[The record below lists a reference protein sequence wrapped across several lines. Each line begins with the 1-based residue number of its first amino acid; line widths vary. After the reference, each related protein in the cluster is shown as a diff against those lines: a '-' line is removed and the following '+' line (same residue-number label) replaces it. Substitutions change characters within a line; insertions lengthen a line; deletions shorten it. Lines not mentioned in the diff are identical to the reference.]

1 MWAFAELVASVGEL
15 AHKIVLPEA
24 EGQPVSGWDGTEARW
39 MWHAVRPL
47 DDGHGHVQVSVVLEP
62 DAFDTGGTGTVSVW
76 GQAWLDGDPEA
87 TWSHRFWSL
96 VVTHPVTREELLD
109 ALQTLLPQAWHA
121 SEKQLSSLREA
132 TAARNRAI
140 TEIMAKYGPQP

>member
-24 EGQPVSGWDGTEARW
+24 EGETVSGWDGTEARW

-62 DAFDTGGTGTVSVW
+62 DAFDNGGTVSVW

-87 TWSHRFWSL
+87 TWSQRFWSSA
-96 VVTHPVTREELLD
+96 VTHPVLLLD
-109 ALQTLLPQAWHA
+109 ALQTLLARAWDA
-121 SEKQLSSLREA
+121 SEEKLTGLREA

-140 TEIMAKYGPQP
+140 AEIMAKYGSQP